1 MTEGQPSFD
10 FFKALHN
17 LIKLGFRDGLLGNP
31 LADGSGVNIALID
44 TGVNVTKLQRK
55 FDGKGVKFKPITNA
69 LFKPNGV
76 IDYSS
81 IAPPVLPH
89 GTVVA
94 DILLN
99 HAPQA
104 QLYSANVFEFRSFT
118 ELDLLLHAIH
128 VAIHD
133 WKCKVINLSLGLPE
147 ERLQQP
153 WRRLQLLNALEDAY
167 RNDVLVF
174 AAGNNDH
181 PLTRSFPAVF
191 ESSLFSVNKKLLDGM
206 LKFKY
211 FPQAGLE
218 FLGHGYAELAPIGS
232 DLETSWAT
240 AHLAGT
246 AAKIVSL
253 YPTIKPFEMK
263 SILYWVSREWYGQS
277 GCNS

>member
-1 MTEGQPSFD
+1 MTEGQPSID
-10 FFKALHN
+10 FFKALQN

-55 FDGKGVKFKPITNA
+55 FDGKGVKFKPIKNA

-153 WRRLQLLNALEDAY
+153 WRRLQFLNALEDAY

-218 FLGHGYAELAPIGS
+218 FLGHGYADLAPIGS

>member
-1 MTEGQPSFD
+1 VTEGQPSFD

>member
-1 MTEGQPSFD
+1 MTEGQPSID
-10 FFKALHN
+10 FFKALQN

-55 FDGKGVKFKPITNA
+55 FDGKGVKFKPIKNA

-153 WRRLQLLNALEDAY
+153 WRRLQFLNALEDAY

-218 FLGHGYAELAPIGS
+218 FLGHGYADLAPIGL

-253 YPTIKPFEMK
+253 CPTIKPFEMK

>member
-55 FDGKGVKFKPITNA
+55 FDGKGVKFKTITNA

>member
-1 MTEGQPSFD
+1 MQ
-10 FFKALHN
+10 N

-44 TGVNVTKLQRK
+44 TGVNVSKLQRK
-55 FDGKGVKFKPITNA
+55 FDGNGVKFKTITNA
-69 LFKPNGV
+69 LFKSNGV

-153 WRRLQLLNALEDAY
+153 WRRLQFLNALEDAY

-218 FLGHGYAELAPIGS
+218 FLGHGYADLAPIGS

-246 AAKIVSL
+246 AAKIASL
-253 YPTIKPFEMK
+253 CPTIKPFEMK
-263 SILYWVSREWYGQS
+263 SILYWVSREWYDQS
-277 GCNS
+277 GSDS

>member
-55 FDGKGVKFKPITNA
+55 FDGKGVKFKPIKNA

-263 SILYWVSREWYGQS
+263 SILYWVSREWYDQS
-277 GCNS
+277 GSDS

>member
-10 FFKALHN
+10 FFKALQN

-55 FDGKGVKFKPITNA
+55 FDGKGVKFKTITNA

>member
-10 FFKALHN
+10 FFKALQN

-44 TGVNVTKLQRK
+44 TGVNVAKLQRK

-153 WRRLQLLNALEDAY
+153 WRRLQFLNALEDAY

-218 FLGHGYAELAPIGS
+218 FLGHGYADLAPIGS

-240 AHLAGT
+240 AHLSGT

-253 YPTIKPFEMK
+253 CPTIKPFEMK

>member
-10 FFKALHN
+10 FFKALQN

-153 WRRLQLLNALEDAY
+153 WRRLQFLNALEDAY

-191 ESSLFSVNKKLLDGM
+191 ESSLFSVNKKSLDGM

-218 FLGHGYAELAPIGS
+218 FLGHGYADLAPIGS

-246 AAKIVSL
+246 AAKIVSDR
-253 YPTIKPFEMK
+253 K
-263 SILYWVSREWYGQS
+263 SVV
-277 GCNS
+277 

>member
-1 MTEGQPSFD
+1 
-10 FFKALHN
+10 
-17 LIKLGFRDGLLGNP
+17 
-31 LADGSGVNIALID
+31 
-44 TGVNVTKLQRK
+44 
-55 FDGKGVKFKPITNA
+55 
-69 LFKPNGV
+69 
-76 IDYSS
+76 
-81 IAPPVLPH
+81 
-89 GTVVA
+89 
-94 DILLN
+94 
-99 HAPQA
+99 
-104 QLYSANVFEFRSFT
+104 LYSANVFEFRSFT

-153 WRRLQLLNALEDAY
+153 WRRLQFLNALEDAY

-211 FPQAGLE
+211 FPRAGLE
-218 FLGHGYAELAPIGS
+218 FLGHGYADLAPIGS

-240 AHLAGT
+240 AHLAGA

-253 YPTIKPFEMK
+253 CPTIKPFEMK

>member
-10 FFKALHN
+10 FFKALQN

-44 TGVNVTKLQRK
+44 TGVNVSKLQRK
-55 FDGKGVKFKPITNA
+55 FDGNGVKFKTITNA
-69 LFKPNGV
+69 LFKSNGV

-153 WRRLQLLNALEDAY
+153 WRRLQFLNALEDAY

-218 FLGHGYAELAPIGS
+218 FLGHGYADLAPIGS

-246 AAKIVSL
+246 AAKIASL
-253 YPTIKPFEMK
+253 CPTIKPFEMK
-263 SILYWVSREWYGQS
+263 SILYWVSREWYDQS
-277 GCNS
+277 GSDS

>member
-1 MTEGQPSFD
+1 
-10 FFKALHN
+10 
-17 LIKLGFRDGLLGNP
+17 
-31 LADGSGVNIALID
+31 
-44 TGVNVTKLQRK
+44 
-55 FDGKGVKFKPITNA
+55 
-69 LFKPNGV
+69 
-76 IDYSS
+76 
-81 IAPPVLPH
+81 
-89 GTVVA
+89 
-94 DILLN
+94 
-99 HAPQA
+99 
-104 QLYSANVFEFRSFT
+104 LYSANVFEFRSFT

-153 WRRLQLLNALEDAY
+153 WRRLQFLNALEDAY

-218 FLGHGYAELAPIGS
+218 FLGHGYADLAPIGS

-240 AHLAGT
+240 AHLAGA

-253 YPTIKPFEMK
+253 CPTIKPFEMK

>member
-1 MTEGQPSFD
+1 
-10 FFKALHN
+10 
-17 LIKLGFRDGLLGNP
+17 
-31 LADGSGVNIALID
+31 
-44 TGVNVTKLQRK
+44 
-55 FDGKGVKFKPITNA
+55 
-69 LFKPNGV
+69 
-76 IDYSS
+76 
-81 IAPPVLPH
+81 
-89 GTVVA
+89 
-94 DILLN
+94 
-99 HAPQA
+99 
-104 QLYSANVFEFRSFT
+104 
-118 ELDLLLHAIH
+118 
-128 VAIHD
+128 
-133 WKCKVINLSLGLPE
+133 
-147 ERLQQP
+147 LQQP

>member
-1 MTEGQPSFD
+1 MTEGQPSID
-10 FFKALHN
+10 FFKALQN

-55 FDGKGVKFKPITNA
+55 FDGKGVKFKPIKNA

-153 WRRLQLLNALEDAY
+153 WRRLQFLNALEDAY

-206 LKFKY
+206 LRFKY

-218 FLGHGYAELAPIGS
+218 FLGHGYADLAPIGL

-253 YPTIKPFEMK
+253 CPTIKPFEMK

>member
-1 MTEGQPSFD
+1 VTEGQPSFD
-10 FFKALHN
+10 FFKALQN

-55 FDGKGVKFKPITNA
+55 FDGKGVKFKTITNA

>member
-153 WRRLQLLNALEDAY
+153 WRRLQFLNALEDAY

-218 FLGHGYAELAPIGS
+218 FLGHGYADLAPIGS

-240 AHLAGT
+240 AHLSGT
-246 AAKIVSL
+246 AAKI
-253 YPTIKPFEMK
+253 
-263 SILYWVSREWYGQS
+263 SRKA
-277 GCNS
+277 